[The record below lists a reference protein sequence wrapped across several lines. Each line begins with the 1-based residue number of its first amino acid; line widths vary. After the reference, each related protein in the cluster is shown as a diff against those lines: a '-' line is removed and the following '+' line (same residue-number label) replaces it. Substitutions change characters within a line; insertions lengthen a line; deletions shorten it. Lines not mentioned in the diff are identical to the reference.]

1 MNNRP
6 IWGRRW
12 SRVLIS
18 FGLAFLYALTA
29 AWSRTFAATPQ
40 NVTPIW
46 PPDGL
51 AAAAALLTGP
61 WIGPGIF
68 LGSFLAN
75 IGAFFDGSTGASS
88 LLSLIT
94 VTVIALGTTLGT
106 LVGSWS
112 FKRKVDSVY
121 PFQQVKST
129 LFFLLYV
136 TLLGPVFNATFGVT
150 ALTFGQHIS
159 WELYLPVWFTWWISN
174 VAGILILTPALL
186 SWGGLVETIRNPDTS
201 PIQFRK
207 PFTPRHSLELGIL
220 LAIVTAVSVVSFWY
234 PVPLEY
240 VLMPCLVWTAFR
252 FSELELTSLIVL
264 ISALAVL
271 GTVQGLG
278 SFGNKDVNYP
288 LTALQTF
295 IGVIIVTTL
304 IFNAVIN
311 ENVTA
316 FNRMKRSQELLLLKS
331 QELEES
337 ALSLERQNQEL
348 AIAKRAAESANH
360 AKSQF
365 IANMSHD
372 LRTPLNGILGI
383 TQVFQLE
390 ADLTTQQQDNIN
402 IIHQSGSHLL
412 MLINDILDI
421 SKIEA
426 GKLSLEPQPLN
437 LATFLAS
444 ICDLMRS
451 TALDKQLHFVCF
463 LSEAVNVT
471 VEADEKRLRQVL
483 LNLLGNAIKFT
494 DSGSITFTVEQ
505 ISPQAANSLYLP
517 NPQPANSLNLPSPQP
532 LNSQHPQPP
541 NSPNSPPANSQHP
554 HLSTLTALSSLPS
567 DLPLPS
573 LNSAQSDPYCRFRF
587 QIEDTGIGIAADS
600 LDRVFM
606 AFEQVGDQAFKTQ
619 GTGLGLSISQS
630 LVQMMGGQIQVQS
643 ELGRGSLFYFDLE
656 LPIKG
661 CFLPDPNQSS
671 SLMTLVDPHLAQ
683 KLPFKILVAEDGL
696 VNRKV
701 ADALF
706 KKLGYRV
713 DMVTNGQEVLQSLES
728 QDYDLIFMDIQMPKL
743 DGVATTQAVLQR
755 YGNSPQCPYIIAMTA
770 NAMDSDRSQYLNLG
784 MKDHLPKPVKITAIM
799 EAIQRA
805 YSYRL
810 QQGFSFES
818 VKA

>member
-29 AWSRTFAATPQ
+29 TWSRTFAATPQ

-75 IGAFFDGSTGASS
+75 IGAFFDGSTAASS
-88 LLSLIT
+88 LLSLMT

-106 LVGSWS
+106 LLGSWS

-121 PFQQVKST
+121 PFQQVRST

-150 ALTFGQHIS
+150 ALTFGRHIA

-186 SWGGLVETIRNPDTS
+186 SWGSLVETIRNPDTA

-372 LRTPLNGILGI
+372 LRTPLNGILGM

-390 ADLTTQQQDNIN
+390 ADLTPQQQDNIN

-426 GKLSLEPQPLN
+426 GKLTLEPQPLN

-444 ICDLMRS
+444 ICGLMRS
-451 TALDKQLHFVCF
+451 TAEDKQLYFACF
-463 LSEAVNVT
+463 LSEAVNLT

-494 DSGSITFTVEQ
+494 DAGSITFTVEP
-505 ISPQAANSLYLP
+505 IS
-517 NPQPANSLNLPSPQP
+517 
-532 LNSQHPQPP
+532 PQPP
-541 NSPNSPPANSQHP
+541 NSRHFPNPQPSNLPTSQPVNPQPVNPQHP
-554 HLSTLTALSSLPS
+554 MLSTLSSLSSESPI
-567 DLPLPS
+567 PS
-573 LNSAQSDPYCRFRF
+573 LNSAQSNSFCRFRF

-606 AFEQVGDQAFKTQ
+606 AFEQVGDQALKTQ

-661 CFLPDPNQSS
+661 CILPDPNPSS
-671 SLMTLVDPHLAQ
+671 SLMTLIDPHLAQ

-701 ADALF
+701 ADSLF
-706 KKLGYRV
+706 KRLGYRV
-713 DMVTNGQEVLQSLES
+713 DMVTNGHEVLQSLEN

-743 DGVATTQAVLQR
+743 DGLAATQAVLQR

-770 NAMDSDRSQYLNLG
+770 NAMDSDRNQYLNLG
-784 MKDHLPKPVKITAIM
+784 MKDHLPKPVKVTAIM

-805 YSYRL
+805 YLYRL